1 MNNRAHPPIH
11 PVKGA
16 HDYSFLLLLFLVCS
30 SILHFFCCSAY
41 PPTVKAAPPGTLHGR
56 EEQLYNFIARRFLA
70 CCSRDAEGQKTSVEA
85 TMGGERFSASGLMV
99 LARNYLDVYPWDK
112 WHGSKIPVF
121 VEGETFEP
129 TSLKM
134 TSSSTQA
141 PRPITESELIA
152 KMDSEGIGTDAT
164 IAAHIETVVKV
175 RCLISVVCSLLR
187 LFAHLLFVPSLVLSL
202 LDVVT

>member
-1 MNNRAHPPIH
+1 
-11 PVKGA
+11 
-16 HDYSFLLLLFLVCS
+16 
-30 SILHFFCCSAY
+30 
-41 PPTVKAAPPGTLHGR
+41 
-56 EEQLYNFIARRFLA
+56 
-70 CCSRDAEGQKTSVEA
+70 
-85 TMGGERFSASGLMV
+85 MGGERFSASGLMV